1 MLYWVRCVMDLIPI
15 HKPRALLALRG
26 KYFAPNINKFQDF
39 KFRNRRFTIH
49 VHIGKPLQ
57 GN

>member
-1 MLYWVRCVMDLIPI
+1 MDLIPI

-26 KYFAPNINKFQDF
+26 KYFTPNINKFQDF

>member
-1 MLYWVRCVMDLIPI
+1 MLYWAHCVMDLIPI
-15 HKPRALLALRG
+15 HRAGALLVQTG
-26 KYFAPNINKFQDF
+26 KYFTPNINKFRISH
-39 KFRNRRFTIH
+39 FRNRRFTIH

>member
-26 KYFAPNINKFQDF
+26 KYFTPNINKFQDF